1 MSDEP
6 ILSTRERPGEY
17 DAFETLKPGEPF
29 FLLQGGDPLTPATI
43 LHWADLARTAAR
55 KEDKPDRAA
64 ALFKKAAHAELV
76 AWGMGEYQR
85 GGDYDAHQRQLA
97 LDEATMAVD
106 DNVVLARGCDR
117 IYNAL
122 AEALDLA
129 DSPVMARHLKER
141 GRLRA
146 AAEMLR
152 GVAKAIEP
160 RRHMQERRP

>member
-1 MSDEP
+1 MTDEP
-6 ILSTRERPGEY
+6 ILSTKERAGQY

-55 KEDKPDRAA
+55 KEPKPELAK
-64 ALFKKAAHAELV
+64 ALFQKASHAELV
-76 AWGMGEYQR
+76 AWGMEEYQR
-85 GGDYDAHQRQLA
+85 GADYDAHQRQLA
-97 LDEATMAVD
+97 LDEATMAVE

-117 IYNAL
+117 LHNAL

-129 DSPVMARHLKER
+129 DSPVMDRFVKER

-152 GVAKAIEP
+152 GVAKVIEP
-160 RRHMQERRP
+160 RRHMRERKA